1 MKYIFDQNL
10 IKQLQEGKI
19 AINYIN
25 SKLPDRKER
34 LKAVLR
40 EAFPIDKSTV
50 YAGDYL
56 YTANL
61 NDKRFWVAAL
71 TSGSSILLDK
81 FFFEPGDTL
90 YNDNNDEF
98 LFVGFTTMGRFV
110 FEEIEAKSLR
120 WYSAERMQQF
130 SKLPH
135 KTKLTKQQ
143 IADKFGISVENL
155 EII

>member
-71 TSGSSILLDK
+71 TSGSSILLDN
-81 FFFEPGDTL
+81 FIFEPGDIL
-90 YNDNNDEF
+90 YNHNGKHLFIGFNTKGVPVVEYVETEK
-98 LFVGFTTMGRFV
+98 LFVLNEGSTLMF
-110 FEEIEAKSLR
+110 
-120 WYSAERMQQF
+120 Y
-130 SKLPH
+130 KLPP

-143 IADKFGISVENL
+143 IADKFGISVESL
-155 EII
+155 EVI